1 MADKS
6 SNYSHLLRDDFVDE
20 GQVDPNLSQQ
30 ATQGLSLFSNSLQ
43 FNDPSGLFTR
53 SQVQS
58 VQTKALDH
66 IPAPITNLSNKA
78 GFNLYIEHVPTGY
91 KVDFPAFMT
100 SHTDAYTSNWTEQT
114 VFGRMDPIATF
125 ESTKRVSSL
134 SFKVVAYGEWQAA
147 SNLDKIN
154 RLISFLYPTYTER
167 GSSNIGTTVNMGP
180 LVRVKYGNQVVNT
193 QNGKGLLGY
202 ITTGIT
208 VTPDLE
214 AGVMASSGN
223 SKQNYTGIS
232 GQEYLYKA
240 YELNFELTVL
250 HEHSLGFVERNSSRR
265 GNKKIF
271 VFRSNKGTFPYNTGR
286 FNRLPGVKSSVAK
299 PRTATLVEDIDEEGL
314 PSVEDREGRLKL
326 AEKVFEQGIPAGM
339 ENEILPLL
347 RSGDSLVDQGDADEN
362 EEYSGDFAYDPED
375 DL

>member
-6 SNYSHLLRDDFVDE
+6 SDYSHLLRDDFVDE
-20 GQVDPNLSQQ
+20 GQVDPNLYQS
-30 ATQGLSLFSNSLQ
+30 ATQGLGQFSNSLE

-53 SQVQS
+53 SQVQE
-58 VQTKALDH
+58 VLTKATDLV
-66 IPAPITNLSNKA
+66 PAPITNLSNKA

-91 KVDFPAFMT
+91 RVDFPAFMT
-100 SHTDAYTSNWTEQT
+100 GHTDAYTSTWSEKT
-114 VFGRMDPIATF
+114 VFGRMDPVATF

-167 GSSNIGTTVNMGP
+167 GSKNIGTTVNMGP

-214 AGVMASSGN
+214 AGVLASSGN
-223 SKQNYTGIS
+223 SGQNYTGVS

-250 HEHSLGFVERNSSRR
+250 HEHSLGFVERNSSKR
-265 GNKKIF
+265 GNKKVY
-271 VFRSNKGTFPYNTGR
+271 VFRSDKGTFPYNSGR
-286 FNRLPGVKSSVAK
+286 FNRLPGLKSQGIK
-299 PRTATLVEDIDEEGL
+299 PRTFTLQEEINEQGL
-314 PSVEDREGRLKL
+314 PSVEDKEARLKL
-326 AEKVFEQGIPAGM
+326 AEKVFEQGIPPGM
-339 ENEILPLL
+339 EGDILPLI
-347 RSGDSLVDQGDADEN
+347 RSGGALVDQGDADEN

-375 DL
+375 DI